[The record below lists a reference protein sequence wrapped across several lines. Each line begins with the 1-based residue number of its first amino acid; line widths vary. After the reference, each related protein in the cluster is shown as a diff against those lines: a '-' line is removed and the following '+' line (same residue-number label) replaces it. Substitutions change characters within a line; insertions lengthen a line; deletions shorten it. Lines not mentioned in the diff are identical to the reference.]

1 MEIGE
6 IREEK
11 EYKPKVHRGGEA
23 PGSEEDHEMSDSSL
37 TGCVSLTMRC
47 VVGSKL
53 EFCTFFLDNH
63 SQSSKG
69 PCTLRWLENGSRGSC
84 ILPPACPTIHG
95 ILSPYL
101 SQIPLQQFIFLGVRG

>member
-11 EYKPKVHRGGEA
+11 EYKPKVYRAGEA
-23 PGSEEDHEMSDSSL
+23 PRSEEDHETSDSSL

-53 EFCTFFLDNH
+53 EFCTFFLDNQRVQRVHH
-63 SQSSKG
+63 SKVA
-69 PCTLRWLENGSRGSC
+69 RK
-84 ILPPACPTIHG
+84 
-95 ILSPYL
+95 
-101 SQIPLQQFIFLGVRG
+101 